1 MTVALNLCHEER
13 MSTPGNDY
21 EGLLQLIRTRVE
33 AADARFGAKGAVG
46 IGFPGIINRL
56 DGSIV
61 AANLPAI
68 HGRHLGAD
76 LAARLAR
83 TVSVDNDAK
92 LLPLVRSAPG
102 RRRRGRECAGGDHWH
117 RYRWRRLPGGQA
129 HPGSQLA
136 GGGDRPLPAAGHH
149 IDEISRP
156 APSPLRLRPAWSVS
170 KPTPRAPAWSGS
182 ITTSA
187 ASAPVAT

>member
-1 MTVALNLCHEER
+1 MYYGFDIGGTKVAFAVYDGGLNLCHEER

-21 EGLLQLIRTRVE
+21 EGLLQLILTRVE

-83 TVSVDNDAK
+83 TVSVDNDANCF
-92 LLPLVRSAPG
+92 L
-102 RRRRGRECAGGDHWH
+102 
-117 RYRWRRLPGGQA
+117 
-129 HPGSQLA
+129 
-136 GGGDRPLPAAGHH
+136 
-149 IDEISRP
+149 
-156 APSPLRLRPAWSVS
+156 WSE
-170 KPTPRAPAWSGS
+170 
-182 ITTSA
+182 
-187 ASAPVAT
+187 